1 MGRKT
6 KRALGRVAFYLFL
19 ALIIFY
25 TVFPFYWAIVSSLKA
40 GSELF
45 TVNFWPPQPAWGN
58 YVAVFQEQPFGRNI
72 LNSVFVAVS
81 TVILSLGLA
90 VAAAYA
96 LGRIQFR
103 GRTTLLI
110 VVLGVS
116 MFPQIAV
123 LSGMFELIR
132 SLGLY
137 NNLLALTLSYM
148 IFTLPFTVWVLTTF
162 MRELPKE
169 LEEAAIVDGAKPFTI
184 VTKVFMPLMGPA
196 LATTGLLAFIAA
208 WNEFL
213 FALTFTLSSEMR
225 TVPVAIALI
234 SGATAFELPWG
245 NIMAASVI
253 VTVPLIILVLIFQR
267 RIVSGLTAGAVKG

>member
-1 MGRKT
+1 MSRKT
-6 KRALGRVAFYLFL
+6 KKLIGRIAFYLFL
-19 ALIIFY
+19 VAIIFY
-25 TVFPFYWAIVSSLKA
+25 TVFPFYWAIVSSLKS

-45 TVNFWPPQPAWGN
+45 KVDFWPPHPAWDN
-58 YVAVFQEQPFGRNI
+58 YVAVFREQPFGRNI

-81 TVILSLGLA
+81 TVVLSLGLA

-103 GRTTLLI
+103 GRTTLLF

-132 SLGLY
+132 AMGLY
-137 NNLLALTLSYM
+137 NNLFALTLSYM

-234 SGATAFELPWG
+234 SGASSYELPWG

-253 VTVPLIILVLIFQR
+253 VTVPLIVLVLIFQR